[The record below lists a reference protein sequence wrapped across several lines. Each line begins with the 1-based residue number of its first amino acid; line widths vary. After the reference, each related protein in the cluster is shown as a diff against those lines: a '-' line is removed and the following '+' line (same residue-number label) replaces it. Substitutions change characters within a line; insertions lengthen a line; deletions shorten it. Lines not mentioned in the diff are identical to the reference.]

1 MKNQILEKSIVGE
14 VQLSYSKTQ
23 EIQTIRIKSSKDIV
37 AFIREVFPIEQI
49 NHREYAYSI
58 FLDRANQIL
67 GYFMISAGG
76 ISGTII
82 DPRIVFQSA
91 LLSNASSIIL
101 FHNHPS
107 QNLNPSEADKKI
119 TKKIANA
126 GNFLDITLLDHI
138 IITENC
144 YYSFADEGMLK

>member
-1 MKNQILEKSIVGE
+1 M
-14 VQLSYSKTQ
+14 QLSYSKTQ
-23 EIQTIRIKSSKDIV
+23 EINTNRIKCSEDIV
-37 AFIREVFPIEQI
+37 AFIREIFPVEQI

-67 GYFMISAGG
+67 GYFIISSGG

-91 LLSNASSIIL
+91 LLSNASSLIL

-107 QNLNPSEADKKI
+107 QNLNPSEADRRI
-119 TKKIANA
+119 TQKIADA
-126 GNFLDITLLDHI
+126 GKFLDITLLDHI
-138 IITENC
+138 IITESS
-144 YYSFADEGMLK
+144 YFSFADEGVL

>member
-1 MKNQILEKSIVGE
+1 MNNQILEKSVVGE

-23 EIQTIRIKSSKDIV
+23 EIHTNKIKSSEDIV
-37 AFIREVFPIEQI
+37 AFIREIFPVEQI

-91 LLSNASSIIL
+91 LLANASAIII

-107 QNLNPSEADKKI
+107 GNLNASKADVEITIKI
-119 TKKIANA
+119 SKA
-126 GNFLDITLLDHI
+126 GKFLDITLLDHI
-138 IITENC
+138 IITENG
-144 YYSFADEGMLK
+144 YFSFSDEGRL

>member
-23 EIQTIRIKSSKDIV
+23 EIHTRKIKCSEDIV
-37 AFIREVFPIEQI
+37 SFIREIFPKEQI

-67 GYFMISAGG
+67 GYFMISSGG

-91 LLSNASSIIL
+91 LLANSSSIIL

-107 QNLNPSEADKKI
+107 QNLNPSEADKQI
-119 TKKIANA
+119 TQKIAKA
-126 GNFLDITLLDHI
+126 GKFLDIILLDHI
-138 IITENC
+138 IITESS
-144 YYSFADEGMLK
+144 YFSFSDEGRL